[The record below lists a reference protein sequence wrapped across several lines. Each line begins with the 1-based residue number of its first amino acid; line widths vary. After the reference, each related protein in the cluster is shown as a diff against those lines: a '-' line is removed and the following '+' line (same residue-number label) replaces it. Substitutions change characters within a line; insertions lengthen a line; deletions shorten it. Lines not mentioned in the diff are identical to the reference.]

1 MAFWV
6 PDLRKKPL
14 SCGVFRGFQK
24 KCLAVHRIR
33 DPFRMSSSSGW
44 PLRSCKRW
52 SYLLHGLKPW
62 VVLQVHQLLP
72 HQFQRIELIVQTL
85 IWLILWCVSDFTY
98 SAVDVFFCLWWLYCI
113 HLCTFLDPVEV
124 LVARIWPKAR
134 SWGICVL
141 YPWCYAWT
149 SPWFFDNI
157 AGARLSILMQVAQ
170 ICSWC
175 LGMVLKCLYSCQEL
189 RQDVSRCFKCTFLD
203 FQKSFPTSNSK
214 VSDDHRL
221 LRQQSFLPYSEYHC
235 LCQWY

>member
-1 MAFWV
+1 M
-6 PDLRKKPL
+6 
-14 SCGVFRGFQK
+14 
-24 KCLAVHRIR
+24 
-33 DPFRMSSSSGW
+33 
-44 PLRSCKRW
+44 
-52 SYLLHGLKPW
+52 
-62 VVLQVHQLLP
+62 
-72 HQFQRIELIVQTL
+72 
-85 IWLILWCVSDFTY
+85 
-98 SAVDVFFCLWWLYCI
+98 
-113 HLCTFLDPVEV
+113 EV

-157 AGARLSILMQVAQ
+157 AGARLSILTQVAQ

-214 VSDDHRL
+214 VLDDHRL
-221 LRQQSFLPYSEYHC
+221 LRQQSLLPYSEYHC
-235 LCQWY
+235 LCQWYWRSPGPQLDPRQLLDSVYANRWKAKRDANKKLK

>member
-98 SAVDVFFCLWWLYCI
+98 SAVDVFLSLMTLLYTSVYFSWSCGGVGGPDLAQSSLLGN
-113 HLCTFLDPVEV
+113 LCFVSVV
-124 LVARIWPKAR
+124 LCVNITLVFRQY
-134 SWGICVL
+134 SWCQAQ
-141 YPWCYAWT
+141 Y
-149 SPWFFDNI
+149 FD
-157 AGARLSILMQVAQ
+157 A

>member
-98 SAVDVFFCLWWLYCI
+98 SAVDVFFVFDDFTVY
-113 HLCTFLDPVEV
+113 
-124 LVARIWPKAR
+124 
-134 SWGICVL
+134 ICVL
-141 YPWCYAWT
+141 FLILWRCWWPGFGPKLALGEFVFC
-149 SPWFFDNI
+149 I
-157 AGARLSILMQVAQ
+157 RGAMREHH
-170 ICSWC
+170 
-175 LGMVLKCLYSCQEL
+175 LGFS
-189 RQDVSRCFKCTFLD
+189 TI
-203 FQKSFPTSNSK
+203 
-214 VSDDHRL
+214 
-221 LRQQSFLPYSEYHC
+221 
-235 LCQWY
+235 